1 MYRIQELSFLKIILC
16 CSLFISVKAF
26 AEGPV
31 ARFERVE
38 VYDDGRYLGIRGINN
53 STPYQHGR
61 VWQGVFDR
69 NTSQYAT
76 FDAQDLRVRHVNTGA
91 FSSSKVAATVKTTV
105 SRAGVLAGVGALVRQ
120 GAKLGKRAVPYVGTA
135 LLAYDIYETFKEDIQ
150 SQGYQYDPETDKFLK
165 YYPAQNCIWYRVGN
179 YPNEQLVYDS
189 CYGVDSS
196 IMAKYYSGD
205 TSNRE
210 VKELMESRMESLA
223 RPFWERE
230 KKRRDLFWNKF
241 VFSHCE
247 FNWNGGDCLVHQGD
261 DYRSGIS
268 FSLRLNQKYKEEMAA
283 QNLEQI
289 LAAKVDANPDR
300 YIKATGFPGYKQD
313 IEVAPGTKVNMGP
326 VTDRNGNPVQV
337 VATFGRDAQGNNTVD
352 VQVTP
357 RPDLTPGSAEAPN
370 VRPLPDTSPS
380 TNPSNNP
387 NPNENPGTRPNPE
400 PAPDTNPDPNL
411 QPGTSPGTPFVPG
424 TSPANG
430 RDGKDGKDG
439 KDGQDGGLL
448 CRFFPKIL
456 ACDQLP
462 EPSADPDP
470 QLPNETVNVEF
481 EKSGI
486 FQDSAQCPAPVTFT
500 ITVLDSS
507 RQFAFSFENA
517 CTIAERLRY
526 MLLALA
532 WAVAAFFCI
541 RTVSREV

>member
-1 MYRIQELSFLKIILC
+1 MNSFIKSTPIVLILILC
-16 CSLFISVKAF
+16 SNNAYSEPLKLEESEIRFHYPNNLKSNGFKLNSTSERFAKF
-26 AEGPV
+26 AE
-31 ARFERVE
+31 AANVE
-38 VYDDGRYLGIRGINN
+38 HI
-53 STPYQHGR
+53 P
-61 VWQGVFDR
+61 
-69 NTSQYAT
+69 
-76 FDAQDLRVRHVNTGA
+76 TGA
-91 FSSSKVAATVKTTV
+91 NARINAKITASV
-105 SRAGVLAGVGALVRQ
+105 SRAGVLAGVGTLVRQ

-135 LLAYDIYETFKEDIQ
+135 LLAYDIYETFKDDIKE
-150 SQGYQYDPETDKFLK
+150 QGYQYDPETDKFLK
-165 YYPAQNCIWYRVGN
+165 YYPAQNCIWQRDSNGN
-179 YPNEQLVYDS
+179 AFDVN

-196 IMAKYYSGD
+196 IMRLKYDYS
-205 TSNRE
+205 RFPE
-210 VKELMESRMESLA
+210 VRELMESRMESIA
-223 RPFWERE
+223 RPYWDRR
-230 KKRRDLFWNKF
+230 KKELAKLSALDWNSF
-241 VFSHCE
+241 VLSHCE
-247 FNWNGGDCLVHQGD
+247 FNWNGGDCSVHKGD
-261 DYRSGIS
+261 DYRNGVD
-268 FSLRLNQKYKEEMAA
+268 FGLKENPRYREEMTA

-300 YIKATGFPGYKQD
+300 FIRATNFPGYKED
-313 IEVAPGTKVNMGP
+313 VEVAPGTKLNIGP
-326 VTDRNGNPVQV
+326 VTDKSGNPVQV
-337 VATFGRDAQGNNTVD
+337 LVSFGRDSQGKTTAD
-352 VQVTP
+352 VKVTP

-370 VRPLPDTSPS
+370 VRPLPDTSPA

-400 PAPDTNPDPNL
+400 PDPDTNPDPNV
-411 QPGTSPGTPFVPG
+411 QPGTSPGSPVIPG

-439 KDGQDGGLL
+439 KDGGLL
-448 CRFFPKIL
+448 CRFFPNIL

-462 EPSADPDP
+462 EPSADSDP

-507 RQFAFSFENA
+507 KQFAFSFENA